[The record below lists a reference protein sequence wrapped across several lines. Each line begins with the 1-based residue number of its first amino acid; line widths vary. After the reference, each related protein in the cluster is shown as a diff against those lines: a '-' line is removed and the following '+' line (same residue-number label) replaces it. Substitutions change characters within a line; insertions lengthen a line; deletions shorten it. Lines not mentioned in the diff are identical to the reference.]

1 MLSNIS
7 SASCRRR
14 VWLAGLSSS
23 SAVTFRSPAS
33 SRRPGPSKQR
43 LKAGAEKEEEEEEE
57 QAGSVLAATLHTVL
71 KAADVLD
78 EPGGLVDAVLGGR
91 AQVLQV
97 SLHLGVLGERHEQ

>member
-1 MLSNIS
+1 M
-7 SASCRRR
+7 
-14 VWLAGLSSS
+14 
-23 SAVTFRSPAS
+23 
-33 SRRPGPSKQR
+33 
-43 LKAGAEKEEEEEEE
+43 KAGAEKEEEEEEEEQDEEEEEEEAEQEEEEEEE